1 MDRDKARAE
10 GALYH
15 LGDLRIAA
23 AVRWEARAALGDSGG
38 PHSGE
43 EREAKSSEIQ
53 RSWLLI

>member
-23 AVRWEARAALGDSGG
+23 AVRWEARAALGDRWWASQWRGEGG
-38 PHSGE
+38 
-43 EREAKSSEIQ
+43 KKQ
-53 RSWLLI
+53 